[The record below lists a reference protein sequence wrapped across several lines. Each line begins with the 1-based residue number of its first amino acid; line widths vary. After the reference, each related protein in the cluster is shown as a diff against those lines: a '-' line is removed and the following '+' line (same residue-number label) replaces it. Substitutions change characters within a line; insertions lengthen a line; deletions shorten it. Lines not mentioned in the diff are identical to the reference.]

1 VIDDHRRPAY
11 AHVHVW
17 TPDKLRHVDAL
28 YRFNNCFLIPRAS
41 ATEKCNYTK
50 PTAGHTDHSSIR
62 QRQWRRQGGRG
73 EASPLWVDVQKLCNV
88 CVCAFIVMEL
98 HRITRQMHCKAVE
111 QRATLIHR
119 QYRDWGTSYSR
130 PPIDPYLTPPPLL
143 QNPGGATGQRTTK
156 QRTRVAHTLTAR
168 NCSTTRTHR
177 DMSNEK
183 KRKCFEE
190 RNKNMTP
197 RILRTV
203 YRYF

>member
-1 VIDDHRRPAY
+1 MTTVGRRKR
-11 AHVHVW
+11 
-17 TPDKLRHVDAL
+17 TFTSGRQINCGMLMRC
-28 YRFNNCFLIPRAS
+28 RFNNCFLIPRAS

-73 EASPLWVDVQKLCNV
+73 EASPPYGWTSKNYVM

-130 PPIDPYLTPPPLL
+130 PPTDPYLTSPRYKILAAPLVNVR
-143 QNPGGATGQRTTK
+143 QNNVRA
-156 QRTRVAHTLTAR
+156 
-168 NCSTTRTHR
+168 
-177 DMSNEK
+177 
-183 KRKCFEE
+183 
-190 RNKNMTP
+190 
-197 RILRTV
+197 
-203 YRYF
+203 